1 MLALSAGQGRVA
13 HAVAGALAAL
23 PGAKR
28 LGLLKP
34 GSAAPFPSEFA
45 LQATTGTAADRLRLL
60 DGALDLVLVPLFD
73 PRGTEQQMA
82 LASAARDAGVQRI
95 HLLSASGADVRS
107 PVTLLRWLGMVE
119 REVIASGLPHTI
131 LRCTPYMQSIPLFL
145 RRTEGPADGAWQ
157 LVGPFRDA
165 RFAWLDAAD
174 AGAAIAR
181 RIETGARDSHACQ
194 FSGPEEV
201 AFEDVARIL
210 AGALGEP
217 VRYVDICLPEAVGL
231 LEANGFPAT
240 RIRAITEYW
249 DYLVSGVV
257 CSRCAKSTEAL
268 LGRAPRTLVEY
279 LRTYAAELRVPA

>member
-34 GSAAPFPSEFA
+34 GPAAPFPAQFV
-45 LQATTGTAADRLRLL
+45 LQPSGTAAERLRFL
-60 DGALDLVLVPLFD
+60 DGAEDLVLVPLFD

-82 LASAARDAGVQRI
+82 LASGARTAGVKRI
-95 HLLSASGADVRS
+95 HVLSASGADLRS
-107 PVTLLRWLGMVE
+107 PVTLLRWLGAVE
-119 REVIASGLPHTI
+119 REVVASGLPHTI

-145 RRTEGPADGAWQ
+145 RRADGRAGDPWQ

-165 RFAWLDAAD
+165 RFGWLDAAD

-181 RIETGARDSHACQ
+181 RIESGTTESHACQ
-194 FSGPEEV
+194 FSGPEEI
-201 AFEDVARIL
+201 AFEEVAAIL
-210 AGALGEP
+210 AGELGEP
-217 VRYVDICLPEAVGL
+217 VRYVDICLPEAAGL
-231 LEANGFPAT
+231 LEANGFPAA
-240 RIRAITEYW
+240 RIRAVTEYW

-257 CSRCAKSTEAL
+257 CSRCAKSAEAI
-268 LGRAPRTLVEY
+268 LGRAPRTLREY
-279 LRTYAAELRVPA
+279 LRSYAAELRVPA